1 VLAGKRIP
9 LESAKEDFMRRD
21 CSNQEINEIQLLF
34 EVVDGKKVSLI
45 GEFNNWNPDVDPM
58 QRDENETWM
67 KAKML
72 PPGNIEYKFWV
83 DGEWMED
90 PDNLRACPNCFGTQ
104 NNVVKVIL

>member
-1 VLAGKRIP
+1 
-9 LESAKEDFMRRD
+9 MRRD

-45 GEFNNWNPDVDPM
+45 GEFNNWDPDVDPM
-58 QRDENETWM
+58 QIDENETWT